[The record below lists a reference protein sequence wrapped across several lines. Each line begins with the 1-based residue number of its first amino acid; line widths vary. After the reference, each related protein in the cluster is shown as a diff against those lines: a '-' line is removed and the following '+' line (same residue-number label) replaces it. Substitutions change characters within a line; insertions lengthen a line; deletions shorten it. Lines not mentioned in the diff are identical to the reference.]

1 VIFLLFL
8 AATHTY
14 SEFSLKY
21 RLLQIDQD
29 NLRTKL
35 NWCCGASREH

>member
-14 SEFSLKY
+14 SEFSLKCTGDRPRQPAY
-21 RLLQIDQD
+21 EI
-29 NLRTKL
+29 KL
-35 NWCCGASREH
+35 MLWRVS